1 MKKDKMIQEINQNF
15 KSELK
20 DLSNHSNHP
29 HIKSKQQLQVY
40 MEHQVFAVWANMSLL
55 NSLKE
60 DFTKT
65 TNPWLPIGDPE
76 LRFLINK
83 TILQEETAK
92 NYFGEHQSKFEIYLD
107 AMTATG
113 AITEN
118 ITNFIRHVSHGTD
131 IFLIIAASK
140 LPLCIKQFIKTIFD
154 IISEGA
160 PHKIAAAFVYSKAG
174 INDDDLINPIAEI
187 EKEAAADLKLLNHY
201 LGMQTENELDLSFK
215 ILDRLCGKDPE
226 KWRDTERIAEIILQN
241 QQTLMEGIEAQLSGS
256 ISE

>member
-1 MKKDKMIQEINQNF
+1 M
-15 KSELK
+15 
-20 DLSNHSNHP
+20 
-29 HIKSKQQLQVY
+29 Y

-55 NSLKE
+55 NYLKAE
-60 DFTKT
+60 FTKT

-83 TILQEETAK
+83 TTLQEETAK
-92 NYFGEHQSKFEIYLD
+92 NYFGTHQSKFEMYLD

-113 AITEN
+113 SSTEN

-154 IISEGA
+154 IISEEK
-160 PHKIAAAFVYSKAG
+160 PHKIAAAFVYGTAG
-174 INDDDLINPIAEI
+174 MRDPNLIKTISEI
-187 EKEAAADLKLLNHY
+187 EKVEKADLKLFKYYLRLQAENDFYQSSEILN
-201 LGMQTENELDLSFK
+201 K
-215 ILDRLCGKDPE
+215 LCGEDLD
-226 KWRDTERIAEIILQN
+226 KWRDTERIAETIMQN
-241 QQTLMEGIEAQLSGS
+241 QRTLMQGIKTELTGS